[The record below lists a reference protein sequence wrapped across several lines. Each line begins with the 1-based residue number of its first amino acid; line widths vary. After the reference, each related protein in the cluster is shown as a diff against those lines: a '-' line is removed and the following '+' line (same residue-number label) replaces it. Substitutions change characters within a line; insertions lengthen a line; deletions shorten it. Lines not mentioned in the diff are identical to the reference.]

1 MITTITIIIS
11 ALIALNFLLLKFSSN
26 NTAQRKSSKRPIV
39 MQSGPKVFTKPPIA
53 TQLAPTGS

>member
-26 NTAQRKSSKRPIV
+26 DTTQRKRSERPIV
-39 MQSGPKVFTKPPIA
+39 MQSEPKVFTKPPIA